1 VRKVLGTVAAL
12 AIAVVGVVGI
22 IAFLNSR
29 DTSTTGGAGT
39 VPMPGV
45 AVPAGGG
52 ALLRSGNIVLTYSD
66 PTFTPALR
74 RLTSSLG
81 APDTP
86 ALRATGQSVVLR
98 RNPRAGGVVARAWKH
113 TLTVTSPA
121 DGRLQDFIESWL
133 GQGAAG

>member
-1 VRKVLGTVAAL
+1 MRKVLGMLAAL

-29 DTSTTGGAGT
+29 DSSTTGGAGT
-39 VPMPGV
+39 APMPGV
-45 AVPAGGG
+45 AAPAGGG
-52 ALLRSGNIVLTYSD
+52 ALLRGGNVVLSYSD

-74 RLTSSLG
+74 RLASSLG

-86 ALRATGQSVVLR
+86 ALRATGQAVVLQ
-98 RNPRAGGVVARAWKH
+98 RNPRTGGVVARAWKH
-113 TLTVTSPA
+113 TLTVASPA